1 MSPPTLGGLVA
12 RPGQS
17 RGHTRRRAVGRGKA
31 LLGAGTPPAPPWWP
45 RCRPRCWAGKAQ
57 VATPVLSP
65 VQKTYSSTL
74 RGPPAALENGLARD
88 QESLPRR
95 NSLTVR
101 GRPDAPQ
108 QGHSQSSGG
117 SSSPS
122 AEQYFLEWS
131 AKPPDPHGVLLPHL
145 SGAHVKLWKLCYFR
159 WVPEAQIHHG
169 GSITAFHK
177 LSLLADEVDVLGRA
191 LRQQRAGPLEACC
204 AGPPPSRLYFQVS
217 GPPDATAT
225 PDFLSSSFPFSPIG
239 NLCRRSISGTPLSKF
254 LSGAKIW
261 LSTET
266 LASED

>member
-1 MSPPTLGGLVA
+1 MKACSGEEQRATCPAAVASPPPPLSGQEGPGGNAISVFL
-12 RPGQS
+12 
-17 RGHTRRRAVGRGKA
+17 
-31 LLGAGTPPAPPWWP
+31 
-45 RCRPRCWAGKAQ
+45 
-57 VATPVLSP
+57 
-65 VQKTYSSTL
+65 QKTYSSTL
-74 RGPPAALENGLARD
+74 RGPPASLENGLARD
-88 QESLPRR
+88 QESLLRR

-108 QGHSQSSGG
+108 PGQGQSGG
-117 SSSPS
+117 PSSSPS
-122 AEQYFLEWS
+122 TEQLFLEWS
-131 AKPPDPHGVLLPHL
+131 AKPLDPHGVLLPRL

-159 WVPEAQIHHG
+159 WVPETQIRHG
-169 GSITAFHK
+169 GPITTFHK

-191 LRQQRAGPLEACC
+191 LRQQQ
-204 AGPPPSRLYFQVS
+204 AGPPPSRMYFRAS

-225 PDFLSSSFPFSPIG
+225 PDFLSSSFPFSPVG